1 MVEAP
6 HADRA
11 RWLGI
16 LAQASTV
23 ELERF
28 WATLE
33 PEPTLDQMRRPEI
46 GLVMLRGRAGGNGR
60 RFNLGEMT
68 VTRCAVRLPSGVI
81 GHGYVQ
87 GRDKRKA
94 LLVAGLDALLQGD
107 AAGRI
112 ARELIAP
119 LAAGQEATRAA
130 ARARA
135 AATKV
140 EFFTLRRGEG

>member
-1 MVEAP
+1 MIEAS

-16 LAQASTV
+16 LAQASTA

-33 PEPTLDQMRRPEI
+33 PEPVLDQMRRPEI
-46 GLVMLRGRAGGNGR
+46 GLVMLRGRAGGSGR

-68 VTRCAVRLPSGVI
+68 VTRCAVRRPGGAI

-94 LLVAGLDALLQGD
+94 LLVAGLDALLQED
-107 AAGRI
+107 AKRRI
-112 ARELIAP
+112 ERDLIAP
-119 LAAGQEATRAA
+119 LAADQEAARAA
-130 ARARA
+130 LRARA
-135 AATKV
+135 AATRV
-140 EFFTLRRGEG
+140 EFFTLRRGDG